1 MFLLLLMLSL
11 KLFSAAELRRR
22 FPFEMWLIVSSAL
35 AISQAVLNSG
45 LMETAMLGLSPLLAE
60 LSPTMMLV
68 LIYALTLAMTELMT
82 NNAAAALMFP
92 IGYSIAVTTGL
103 EPMAFVMAVAL
114 GGSASFLTPYGY
126 ATNLMV
132 QNLGWIFASRLHSI
146 WLVGVARL
154 FECGV
159 VVTPASLSVLART
172 AADCDSHAAPHWR
185 CQQNDR

>member
-1 MFLLLLMLSL
+1 LSL

-60 LSPTMMLV
+60 VSPTMMLV
-68 LIYALTLAMTELMT
+68 LIYGLTLAMTELMT

-92 IGYSIAVTTGL
+92 IGYSIAITTGL

-132 QNLGWIFASRLHSI
+132 QNLGGYSRQDYI
-146 WLVGVARL
+146 RFGWLVSLAYSS
-154 FECGV
+154 V
-159 VVTPASLSVLART
+159 VLLLLPRVFPF
-172 AADCDSHAAPHWR
+172 
-185 CQQNDR
+185 